1 MPLGYKHT
9 EESKRKMSLACKG
22 KNKGKIPWNKGKK
35 GILSEES
42 RRKMRLSRIG
52 KKPNLGHKHTEEA
65 KRKMSLARKGK
76 ISLNSLARQGRI
88 FSKETRRKMSLAQM
102 GNKNSLG
109 CKPTKETIRK
119 RLIRKTPSS
128 LEKKMI
134 DIIKKLNLPY
144 KFVGNG
150 EFFIER
156 KCPDFINV
164 NGEKI
169 AIEVFYRKHKEEFRK
184 GLENWKKERS
194 KIFAKYGWKLI
205 FLNEV
210 QVNEDYIK
218 DVIGIN
224 PK

>member
-1 MPLGYKHT
+1 
-9 EESKRKMSLACKG
+9 
-22 KNKGKIPWNKGKK
+22 
-35 GILSEES
+35 
-42 RRKMRLSRIG
+42 
-52 KKPNLGHKHTEEA
+52 EA

-76 ISLNSLARQGRI
+76 ISWNRGKHHTKKHRKNLCLARQGRI
-88 FSKETRRKMSLAQM
+88 FSKETRMKMSLAQM